1 MRRYLMKKLGL
12 IVCIIPLMTLG
23 ACQTLSLSDIPEMT
37 DAEFSKVT
45 NLPEIN
51 PDAEGSATKKTF
63 YSRINLVK
71 KRGKKLYGAW
81 ADSASSACLRNASNA
96 YISAKSEV
104 SRSTESDACPEGSF
118 GYGEELVKLGTDDDS
133 PGLMDVLIS
142 AF

>member
-1 MRRYLMKKLGL
+1 MTRYLMRKLGL
-12 IVCIIPLMTLG
+12 TMCMIPIMTLG

-45 NLPEIN
+45 DLPEFEL
-51 PDAEGSATKKTF
+51 DTEGSTTKKTF
-63 YSRINLVK
+63 YSRAQLLK

-104 SRSTESDACPEGSF
+104 SRSIESDACPEGSF
-118 GYGEELVKLGTDDDS
+118 GYGEDLVKLGTDDDS